1 MIRIFQLLMK
11 MTKIVKRQNAL
22 TANDKLQVL
31 KES

>member
-11 MTKIVKRQNAL
+11 MTKIVKRQNGL
-22 TANDKLQVL
+22 TANDKPQVL